1 MGSRWEPDTKT
12 DWPTD
17 RLTVGR
23 KLTST
28 STGTVREPEEGK
40 RPILEAAAEYFF

>member
-1 MGSRWEPDTKT
+1 VLYTKT

-23 KLTST
+23 NITLS
-28 STGTVREPEEGK
+28 GVV
-40 RPILEAAAEYFF
+40 EASS